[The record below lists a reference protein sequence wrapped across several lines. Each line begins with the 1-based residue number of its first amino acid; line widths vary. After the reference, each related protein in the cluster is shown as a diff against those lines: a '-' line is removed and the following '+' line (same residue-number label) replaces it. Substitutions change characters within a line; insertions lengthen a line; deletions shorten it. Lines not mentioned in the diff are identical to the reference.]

1 MARDTE
7 NLGPA
12 ASWHIRSIPE
22 SVRQAVVDKA
32 HAERVSVGELLTRLV
47 VGTGNAGDRPID
59 HPVDARATHVA
70 PASHQSP
77 SHAVAKVDARATD
90 MVDAHATDAVDVLH
104 ATHRVDAVAHTVDAV
119 AHAVDADR
127 LLTLLQA
134 ADLLG
139 KVELP
144 NGALACARTMIGAE
158 LRLMRRGQRAVLGHA
173 ATEKEERLMLTDQ
186 PKGAR
191 DGREI

>member
-1 MARDTE
+1 MAKETE

-12 ASWHIRSIPE
+12 GSWHIRSIPE

-32 HAERVSVGELLTRLV
+32 HAERTSVGELLTRLV

-59 HPVDARATHVA
+59 HAVDHVA
-70 PASHQSP
+70 PASHTSP

-90 MVDAHATDAVDVLH
+90 AVDVLR
-104 ATHRVDAVAHTVDAV
+104 ATHRGDAV
-119 AHAVDADR
+119 AHAVYAVAHAVDENR

-134 ADLLG
+134 ADLVG

-144 NGALACARTMIGAE
+144 KGAQGSARAMIAAE
-158 LRLMRRGQRAVLGHA
+158 LRSMRKVQRQVLGHA
-173 ATEKEERLMLTDQ
+173 AHETEE
-186 PKGAR
+186 PA
-191 DGREI
+191 